1 MVLTRKYVLIHRKTY
16 FIAQVILFVV
26 QKDVNAVPNIILYA
40 LVLFVV
46 QKALHW
52 FAAFIVVILK
62 HLAVVRN
69 VATFSKHAVVFKTC
83 CGIGNCCDTTET
95 CNQATKECV
104 KAVAL
109 EDKNINR

>member
-26 QKDVNAVPNIILYA
+26 QKDVNAVLNIILYA

-69 VATFSKHAVVFKTC
+69 VATFSKHAVVLVIVVILRKLA
-83 CGIGNCCDTTET
+83 IK
-95 CNQATKECV
+95 QQ
-104 KAVAL
+104 
-109 EDKNINR
+109 KNVLKLLL